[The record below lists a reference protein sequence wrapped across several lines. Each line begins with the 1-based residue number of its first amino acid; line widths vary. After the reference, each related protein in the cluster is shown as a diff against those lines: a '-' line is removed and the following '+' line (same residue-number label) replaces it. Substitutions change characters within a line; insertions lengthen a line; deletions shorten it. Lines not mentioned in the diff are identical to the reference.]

1 MNAFSG
7 ILDVYRYK
15 PHLLPKVRSEAIK
28 GAPKRWKMPCTLR
41 VSNLVPGH
49 QCAAV
54 DTVVGAHLPIWG
66 KGTST
71 KVTDMA
77 VAFSC
82 LHCHDILDYRDT
94 KRTEYILDHCPTLMV
109 ERMLHGLTETH
120 ALLIQRGVIVIPDA
134 EMV

>member
-1 MNAFSG
+1 MNAHSG

-15 PHLLPKVRSEAIK
+15 PHLLPKVRSEAIM
-28 GAPKRWKMPCTLR
+28 GAPKRWDMPCTLR
-41 VSNLVPGH
+41 ISSLIPGH
-49 QCAAV
+49 RCATV

-82 LHCHDILDYRDT
+82 SHCHDILDYRDT
-94 KRTEYILDHCPTLMV
+94 KRTEYILDNCPTLMV